1 MTETIC
7 RIDEVEPEK
16 RVKHTT
22 VEILQRRYL
31 LLLQEQRI
39 LELQGWFDVSIYGL
53 QLENNKS

>member
-22 VEILQRRYL
+22 VEILLRRYL

-39 LELQGWFDVSIYGL
+39 LELQGWFDVSI
-53 QLENNKS
+53 